1 MENEKAQ
8 DYVAPLVGAWIEIV
22 FYGIGLYR
30 RSVAPLMGAWIEID
44 LIFALYIVFPVA
56 PFAGAWIEIFDFF
69 KYCARAVVR
78 VRWNS
83 EDAWGHIFIAEQVNG
98 KTIFVDMQS
107 GEINVEHY
115 FDDVIHGETS
125 FMRVDNLDVT
135 AHIKDCCMKVER

>member
-1 MENEKAQ
+1 MT
-8 DYVAPLVGAWIEIV
+8 
-22 FYGIGLYR
+22 
-30 RSVAPLMGAWIEID
+30 D
-44 LIFALYIVFPVA
+44 LAAEEAATSVA

-98 KTIFVDMQS
+98 KTIFVDMQR

>member
-1 MENEKAQ
+1 MGKIA
-8 DYVAPLVGAWIEIV
+8 VAPLVGAWIEIV

-56 PFAGAWIEIFDFF
+56 PFVRAWIEIFDFF

-83 EDAWGHIFIAEQVNG
+83 EDALGHIFIAE
-98 KTIFVDMQS
+98 
-107 GEINVEHY
+107 
-115 FDDVIHGETS
+115 
-125 FMRVDNLDVT
+125 
-135 AHIKDCCMKVER
+135 

>member
-1 MENEKAQ
+1 MA
-8 DYVAPLVGAWIEIV
+8 V
-22 FYGIGLYR
+22 
-30 RSVAPLMGAWIEID
+30 
-44 LIFALYIVFPVA
+44 VA
-56 PFAGAWIEIFDFF
+56 PFAGAWIEILDFF

-125 FMRVDNLDVT
+125 FMRVDKENGDIKAFTIPPISNLEKLKK
-135 AHIKDCCMKVER
+135 AKVLEII